1 MKEYAVKL
9 VKQYDK
15 NNDNMLQPEE
25 RKELRGPAADSD
37 LNHDGTITIDELV
50 AHLSN
55 PSATTAT
62 TTATAASGSGSSTN
76 STSTSSG
83 SSGDRDRGG
92 YGYRRR
98 DGDSGSDRGKSDAD
112 KALAGR
118 VFTGTAGGSAAS
130 TKEGDKR
137 RTYRFTRPADRLPA
151 TLPSWFK
158 SRDTNGDGQVS
169 MSEYSRSWSNSAVSE
184 FRRYDQNDDGIITAK
199 EAAKK
204 P

>member
-55 PSATTAT
+55 PSP
-62 TTATAASGSGSSTN
+62 TTATAASGTDSPTN
-76 STSTSSG
+76 GTSNSSG

-169 MSEYSRSWSNSAVSE
+169 MSEYSRSWSTSSVSE

>member
-25 RKELRGPAADSD
+25 RKELRGHAADSD

-55 PSATTAT
+55 PSP
-62 TTATAASGSGSSTN
+62 TTATAASGTDSPANG
-76 STSTSSG
+76 TSNSSG

-169 MSEYSRSWSNSAVSE
+169 MSEYSRSWSTSAVSE